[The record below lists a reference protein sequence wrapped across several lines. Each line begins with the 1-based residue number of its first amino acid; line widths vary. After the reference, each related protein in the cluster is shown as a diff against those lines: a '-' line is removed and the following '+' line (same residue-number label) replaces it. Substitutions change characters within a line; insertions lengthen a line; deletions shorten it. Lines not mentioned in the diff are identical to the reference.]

1 MNTFILRWN
10 PAVSSYKMEDHKAIC
25 KNIDSGNY
33 FSDWSIHDWE
43 KLEIGDAFIL
53 CQVGT
58 KKDGIAAIGKFISKA
73 YEEENR
79 CGNGIKAYYADEHL
93 FCNIDRDEENLLSAE
108 NLEKQ
113 FSDIDWHGSNSG
125 ILLDSETA
133 DALIAQ
139 IDTELKA
146 LHGFE
151 ETSFSDF
158 LKNDRSFLPFT
169 FEEKKNELLTMFA
182 SYKPIIQPCK
192 IPDLFED
199 YDGIDFLIKNPSPKY
214 EFGNIGI
221 EFEPNR
227 FTIFFAG
234 WGQDFRLIGHDYNVC
249 LDKLKKL
256 LENKACILIVMQQ
269 KRSDTF
275 HFKKTYEEVAWVF
288 SEKQFTK
295 TSNKM
300 SILNELAVK
309 YEVLQ
314 KKFPCFH
321 FSEISKIKVAYWDSN
336 RSFEAQL

>member
-158 LKNDRSFLPFT
+158 LKNDNRFLPIDP
-169 FEEKKNELLTMFA
+169 EEKKEELLALLAPYNPVVHTGDEDGWDCFFDNGEFA
-182 SYKPIIQPCK
+182 I
-192 IPDLFED
+192 E
-199 YDGIDFLIKNPSPKY
+199 IKNPCSDSEKD
-214 EFGNIGI
+214 NICITFDDPVGYA
-221 EFEPNR
+221 FSLY
-227 FTIFFAG
+227 FAG
-234 WGQDFRLIGHDYNVC
+234 WHTYFKMIENDYAEF
-249 LDKLKKL
+249 LKLLKSI
-256 LENKACILIVMQQ
+256 LENKVC
-269 KRSDTF
+269 
-275 HFKKTYEEVAWVF
+275 
-288 SEKQFTK
+288 
-295 TSNKM
+295 
-300 SILNELAVK
+300 
-309 YEVLQ
+309 VL
-314 KKFPCFH
+314 KAYDKD
-321 FSEISKIKVAYWDSN
+321 SEIDAVVTELLPANQSKVKVSYWDSN
-336 RSFEAQL
+336 RSFEAKL